1 MRRAAAPA
9 LVPELRA
16 AVYLVLDDLGH
27 DFGLTYRE
35 ARLAESD
42 EATVIENL
50 LTGQYDSPLRVVAF
64 DVEEGWSRD
73 TSEDVAR
80 EVMARARA
88 EDRDLP
94 HSTRIFIERH
104 VGVDLRVDSQ

>member
-1 MRRAAAPA
+1 MRRATAPA

-27 DFGLTYRE
+27 DFGMTYRE
-35 ARLAESD
+35 TRLAESD

-50 LTGQYDSPLRVVAF
+50 LTGQYDNPLRVIAF

-73 TSEDVAR
+73 TSEDIAR
-80 EVMARARA
+80 GVMERARA

-94 HSTRIFIERH
+94 RPTEIFIERH
-104 VGVDLRVDSQ
+104 VGVDLRVNS

>member
-1 MRRAAAPA
+1 MRRATAPA
-9 LVPELRA
+9 LVPELRT
-16 AVYLVLDDLGH
+16 AVYLVMDDLGR
-27 DFGLTYRE
+27 DSYRE
-35 ARLAESD
+35 TQLAESD

-50 LTGQYDSPLRVVAF
+50 LTGQYDNPLRVVAF

-94 HSTRIFIERH
+94 RSTRIFIERH
-104 VGVDLRVDSQ
+104 VGADLRVDS

>member
-1 MRRAAAPA
+1 MRRATAPA

-16 AVYLVLDDLGH
+16 AVYLVLDDLGR
-27 DFGLTYRE
+27 DFGMTYRE
-35 ARLAESD
+35 TQLAESD

-50 LTGQYDSPLRVVAF
+50 LTGQYDNPLRVVAF

-94 HSTRIFIERH
+94 RSTRIFIERH
-104 VGVDLRVDSQ
+104 VGADLRVDS

>member
-1 MRRAAAPA
+1 MRRATAPA

-16 AVYLVLDDLGH
+16 AVYLVLDDLGR
-27 DFGLTYRE
+27 DFGMTYRE
-35 ARLAESD
+35 TQLSASD

-80 EVMARARA
+80 EVIARARA

-94 HSTRIFIERH
+94 RSTRIFIERH
-104 VGVDLRVDSQ
+104 VGADLRVDS